1 MKTETINRVFGAVG
15 KVLLIGTLL
24 TLPRLSRI
32 ECVTKND
39 DQRTI
44 GYYDAVRLI
53 MGTSMLASDKHACIE
68 AMKRDAGEDYYLA
81 AIEIAE
87 SSMLGSDKI
96 AAIKI
101 L

>member
-24 TLPRLSRI
+24 TLPRLTRV
-32 ECVTKND
+32 EYVTKPD
-39 DQRTI
+39 DQRTV
-44 GYYDAVRLI
+44 GYYDAVLII
-53 MGTSMLASDKHACIE
+53 MGLNMLASDKRAYIE
-68 AMKRDAGEDYYLA
+68 AMKRDASEDYYLA